1 MVDLEQNLPPVRNPT
16 PMPSTPLPHRRDT
29 GRPMLVAGI
38 RRRHPMAELSTRI
51 PVQWDDLGK
60 LPPIPGRVGTG
71 TLGVTCGVWGAEM
84 EYMTGV
90 EVESFDPLPEGMGRM
105 RIPAQSYVVF
115 THDGPLSG
123 LSAAWR
129 WIWEEWL
136 PASGVTPA
144 DTPDF
149 EIYGAG
155 FDPEAGH
162 GVVEIWF
169 PVVAAGATTESAPES
184 SVGG

>member
-1 MVDLEQNLPPVRNPT
+1 MPLVHRNV
-16 PMPSTPLPHRRDT
+16 T

-38 RRRHPMAELSTRI
+38 RRRHPLVELSTRI
-51 PVQWDDLGK
+51 PLQWDDFCG
-60 LPPIPGRVGTG
+60 LPPLPGRVGTG

-84 EYMTGV
+84 EYLTGV
-90 EVESFDPLPEGMGRM
+90 EVESFDALPEGMGRM

-115 THDGPLSG
+115 THEGPVSG
-123 LSAAWR
+123 LSATWR

-149 EIYGAG
+149 ETYGEG
-155 FDPEAGH
+155 FDRDTGS
-162 GVVEIWF
+162 GIVEIWF
-169 PVVAAGATTESAPES
+169 PVLAAGALAGSPSEPP
-184 SVGG
+184 VGG